1 MESRPSRL
9 GVPEFYEFFAGA
21 GMARAGLGQQWKCAF
36 ANDIDP
42 KKSKSYKRNWG
53 ATGFRCGDVAKLA
66 ARDLPGVV
74 DLAWASFPCQ
84 DLSLAGSG
92 AGLSGKRS
100 GTFWPFWGLIR
111 RLSDEG
117 RAPALIVLENVRGTV
132 TSHKGRDFVSLV
144 VAIANSG
151 FRVGAMVIDAVRF
164 VPQSRPRLFIV
175 AIRDGLSLPSE
186 QICGHHNSIWHPASL
201 VRAVRQLPESIRDK
215 WVWWH
220 LPLPGPR
227 EAELADVVESEP
239 CGVVWHSRS
248 ETRRLLS
255 MMSPV
260 NFTKVRDAQG
270 RQRPVVGTIYK
281 RTRRDSEGRR
291 VQRAEVRFD
300 GIAGCLRTPRGGS
313 SRQTVIVVEGRTV
326 RTRLLAPREAARLMG
341 LPDDYK
347 LPDGYNEAY
356 HLVGDGVVVPV
367 VRYLAHHV
375 LEPVLAS
382 NRSARKVAA

>member
-1 MESRPSRL
+1 M
-9 GVPEFYEFFAGA
+9 V
-21 GMARAGLGQQWKCAF
+21 RAGLGRRWKCVF

-53 ATGFRCGDVAKLA
+53 AAEFQRGDVAQLS

-117 RAPALIVLENVRGTV
+117 RSPSMIVLENVRGTV
-132 TSHKGRDFVSLV
+132 TSHKGADFVSLV

-151 FRVGAMVIDAVRF
+151 FRVGAVVIDAVRF

-175 AIRDGLSLPSE
+175 AIRDGLSLPSQRMCSE
-186 QICGHHNSIWHPASL
+186 HNSMWHPASL
-201 VRAVRQLPESIRDK
+201 VRAVHQLPESIQQK

-220 LPLPGPR
+220 LPLPSQR
-227 EAELADVVESEP
+227 SSELADVIESEP
-239 CGVVWHSRS
+239 SGVAWHSRS

-255 MMSPV
+255 MMSRV
-260 NFTKVRDAQG
+260 NFMKVQDAQVG
-270 RQRPVVGTIYK
+270 QRPIVGTIYK
-281 RTRRDSEGRR
+281 RTRRDGDGQR

-300 GIAGCLRTPRGGS
+300 GVAGCLRTPRGGS
-313 SRQTVIVVEGRTV
+313 SRQTVIVVDGRSV

-341 LPDDYK
+341 LPDDYE
-347 LPDGYNEAY
+347 LPARYNEAY

-367 VRYLAHHV
+367 VRYLACQV
-375 LEPVLAS
+375 LEPVLAWHKK
-382 NRSARKVAA
+382 ARKVAA

>member
-1 MESRPSRL
+1 MQSQL
-9 GVPEFYEFFAGA
+9 HGAGMFEFYEFFAGA
-21 GMARAGLGQQWKCAF
+21 GMVRAGLGRQWKCVF

-42 KKSKSYKRNWG
+42 KKAKSYKRNWG
-53 ATGFRCGDVAKLA
+53 ATEFQRGDVAQLS

-84 DLSLAGSG
+84 DLSLAGLG
-92 AGLSGKRS
+92 AGLRGKRS

-117 RAPALIVLENVRGTV
+117 RTPSLIVLENVRGTV
-132 TSHKGRDFVSLV
+132 TSHKGADFVSLV
-144 VAIANSG
+144 STIANSG

-175 AIRDGLSLPSE
+175 AIRNGLSLPSE
-186 QICGHHNSIWHPASL
+186 GMRTEHNPMWHPASL
-201 VRAVRQLPESIRDK
+201 VRVVHQLPASIQQK

-220 LPLPGPR
+220 LSLPNQPSS
-227 EAELADVVESEP
+227 ELADVIESEP
-239 CGVVWHSRS
+239 YGVAWHSRT
-248 ETRRLLS
+248 ETRRLLG
-255 MMSPV
+255 MMSRV
-260 NFTKVRDAQG
+260 NFTKVRDAQVG
-270 RQRPVVGTIYK
+270 QHPIVGTIYK

-313 SRQTVIVVEGRTV
+313 SRQTVIVVDGRSI

-347 LPDGYNEAY
+347 LPARYNEAY

-367 VRYLAHHV
+367 VRYLARQV
-375 LEPVLAS
+375 LEPVLAW
-382 NRSARKVAA
+382 NHRTPKVAA